1 MFRYNIKQPQNKST
15 MRIRDGC
22 RHMER
27 HNWAVKAEKK
37 LKQGQSSAAWTQLK
51 FSDGTPWSV
60 DRYVGIEKS
69 MKELY
74 MVSLTWLVNSH
85 FKVSFYQLIF
95 NSQ

>member
-60 DRYVGIEKS
+60 DRYVAIEKTYE
-69 MKELY
+69 KTVHGILD
-74 MVSLTWLVNSH
+74 
-85 FKVSFYQLIF
+85 LIG
-95 NSQ
+95 

>member
-1 MFRYNIKQPQNKST
+1 MFWYNIKQPQNKST

-60 DRYVGIEKS
+60 DRYVAIEKTYE
-69 MKELY
+69 KTVHGILD
-74 MVSLTWLVNSH
+74 
-85 FKVSFYQLIF
+85 LIG
-95 NSQ
+95 